1 MEPTC
6 FYFPPWGFTVRF
18 MVSDVTVRHS
28 RSLALMANPA
38 RHLLRNPRW
47 RPSSAPILFTL
58 QRLSRYSPSLP
69 RARLPPPLPLA
80 TLLYCRFY
88 FESVT
93 VDWGSLAPL
102 AVLLSLSAQVSNIV
116 VVGRGTAAAVAHC
129 DGRICDALLQAS
141 ARTLSA
147 RGSPPQGFSP
157 L

>member
-18 MVSDVTVRHS
+18 MVSNVMVRHS
-28 RSLALMANPA
+28 RSLTLVANPA
-38 RHLLRNPRW
+38 RHLLGIQDGVPPRP
-47 RPSSAPILFTL
+47 RSF
-58 QRLSRYSPSLP
+58 SRCNDSVV
-69 RARLPPPLPLA
+69 ALPPSRALACPLRCPWPRCCTVGSISRA
-80 TLLYCRFY
+80 SR
-88 FESVT
+88 